1 MSSPQHSALIE
12 DCFELTGAPMEPR
25 LNASTLYNPNSLM
38 ITLNSDLLLTTDI
51 RTLIDSGSTHCFLNS
66 ATILKHQLH
75 TYKINPIP
83 L

>member
-1 MSSPQHSALIE
+1 
-12 DCFELTGAPMEPR
+12 
-25 LNASTLYNPNSLM
+25 M

-51 RTLIDSGSTHCFLNS
+51 CTLIDSRSTHCFLNS
-66 ATILKHQLH
+66 TTILKHQLH